1 MHSDMGSGMVLT
13 RSYLFTSFL
22 LQRTGLINIGNLR
35 PFSIVYADEIGL
47 GSGLKRVRVSRS
59 APHTLTQI
67 FG

>member
-1 MHSDMGSGMVLT
+1 MHSDMGSVMVLT

-47 GSGLKRVRVSRS
+47 GSGLK
-59 APHTLTQI
+59 
-67 FG
+67 